1 MRAYRVT
8 FPFFAALMLGACA
21 SPSPELGVVRE
32 VGTGEPVGFAELPYP
47 SNAYAS
53 GQIVELQAVPRK
65 VEIAFDPKIPADM
78 VTVSDGWRI
87 SSEEAESMRVKLAQ
101 EIARTLRGTPGYGA
115 GSRVSVDFSDTRT
128 RIVPKNQIF
137 AAISKHVQKDPAL
150 HRLLRGYRANGTR
163 FDVVTETLSATISL
177 SVADASGAPVEIGPA
192 MLEKLQ
198 SELSLRFEKN
208 GNGQKTVRGSNVV
221 VGIQYDP
228 KMVGV
233 ILN

>member
-1 MRAYRVT
+1 MKANKVAV
-8 FPFFAALMLGACA
+8 PFLAALMLGACA
-21 SPSPELGVVRE
+21 SPELGVVRE
-32 VGTGEPVGFAELPYP
+32 AGTGEPVGFAELPYP

-53 GQIVELQAVPRK
+53 GQIVELHAVPRR
-65 VEIAFDPKIPADM
+65 VEITFDPRIPADM

-87 SSEEAESMRVKLAQ
+87 SSAEAESMRVKLAQ
-101 EIARTLRGTPGYGA
+101 EIARTLQGTPGYSA
-115 GSRVSVDFSDTRT
+115 GSGVSVEFSDTRT

-137 AAISKHVQKDPAL
+137 AAISRHVQKDPAL
-150 HRLLRGYRANGTR
+150 HRLLRGYRENGTR
-163 FDVVTETLSATISL
+163 FDVVTETLSATIWL
-177 SVADASGAPVEIGPA
+177 SVVDATGARVEIGPA

-198 SELSLRFEKN
+198 SELSLRFEKA
-208 GNGQKTVRGSNVV
+208 GNGDKTLRGHNVV